1 MLRTEATQIFAVS
14 VVIAEARQFTTTK
27 MMPVI
32 TALVAHAESDIAT
45 DLHDVRRKATDQIC
59 TTDKTLLE
67 LQSRTS

>member
-45 DLHDVRRKATDQIC
+45 DFA
-59 TTDKTLLE
+59 
-67 LQSRTS
+67 